1 MLMFSNL
8 SGALSV
14 KTCYSKFLSSSAV
27 FLLVGIVAAGF
38 LVKENESS
46 NGYGTVATMAYVKK

>member
-27 FLLVGIVAAGF
+27 FLLVGIVAAGL
-38 LVKENESS
+38 LVEENESA
-46 NGYGTVATMAYVKK
+46 NGYGAIATMAYFKK